1 MNISIKKSSPL
12 ITSSC
17 LWRMMPGVSW
27 SSSLGL
33 WCVCDA
39 SCRGCPA
46 SRSGSVPSC
55 WVSFRLS
62 AWTPRGALRK
72 TLGCF
77 NFTDV
82 AEHFHNVLH
91 LWMISSSDISCCA
104 QPLGCS
110 LRSPQPSLR
119 QAGLGGD
126 VVGTC
131 EPSGDTGTC
140 SWLGKAAGWVRM

>member
-33 WCVCDA
+33 WCVCEA
-39 SCRGCPA
+39 SCRACPA

-91 LWMISSSDISCCA
+91 LWTIQTSPAVLSL
-104 QPLGCS
+104 LGVVYEAP
-110 LRSPQPSLR
+110 SPRCVRLGWVGTWWGRVSPAGTR
-119 QAGLGGD
+119 EPAAGLGRQQDG
-126 VVGTC
+126 
-131 EPSGDTGTC
+131 
-140 SWLGKAAGWVRM
+140 